1 MMEETFEDLIEKS
14 KSEEKH
20 KNYQQ
25 AIIDLEKARVFDENN
40 KEVNLSLSR
49 LYMIVGKPVQ
59 GLEIILHQEG
69 YEKDSDYLLQLS
81 NIYLTLQRFQEAEN
95 LLLQA
100 LDIHKT
106 APLYNNLAVVMMR
119 LNKGEQ
125 AVMYLYESL
134 QINDTNPNTYFNLA
148 TYYETKGD
156 FAKSKQVLA
165 KARSKCETAEI
176 DDRLIRV
183 LLRLQQ
189 YQEADQVVQ
198 EALQRFPDAVAL
210 LIARAHI
217 FMQQGK
223 YEEALMWIKDSSS
236 RQIISTQ
243 MEQTLLDLKAEALLR
258 LSRFDE
264 ALAVIQHILQNPK
277 HNLVYHLKKANIHF
291 FKGEHKQAIQILT
304 EFTKHSEYPPT
315 LRQDAVVMLRDI
327 EILNWQKLIEF
338 LYMDPGLHNEL
349 LENPFQAIEK
359 RGIILPLNNIQR
371 VVEDIRKQRGGYATA
386 QQGVS

>member
-1 MMEETFEDLIEKS
+1 MEETFEDLVEKA

-49 LYMIVGKPVQ
+49 LYMIDGKPVQ

-69 YEKDSDYLLQLS
+69 YDKDPDYLLQLS
-81 NIYLTLQRFQEAEN
+81 NVYLTLQRFQEAEN

-125 AVMYLYESL
+125 AVMYLYESI

-148 TYYETKGD
+148 TYYETKKD
-156 FAKSKQVLA
+156 FTKSKQVLE
-165 KARSKCETAEI
+165 KARTKCETAEI

-183 LLRLQQ
+183 LLRLQN
-189 YQEADQVVQ
+189 YQEADRIAQ
-198 EALQRFPDAVAL
+198 EALHRFPDAVAL

-217 FMQQGK
+217 LMQQGK
-223 YEEALMWIKDSSS
+223 YEEVLMWIKDCST
-236 RQIISTQ
+236 RQIVSTQ
-243 MEQTLLDLKAEALLR
+243 MEQVFLDLKSEALLR

-264 ALAVIQHILQNPK
+264 ALAVVQHILQNPK
-277 HNLVYHLKKANIHF
+277 HNPLYHLKKANIHL
-291 FKGEHKQAIQILT
+291 FKREHRQAIQILT
-304 EFTKHSEYPPT
+304 EFLKHSEYPPQFT
-315 LRQDAVVMLRDI
+315 SGCC
-327 EILNWQKLIEF
+327 N
-338 LYMDPGLHNEL
+338 
-349 LENPFQAIEK
+349 
-359 RGIILPLNNIQR
+359 
-371 VVEDIRKQRGGYATA
+371 YA
-386 QQGVS
+386 S